1 MINSMLKG
9 EYKEAYTNILL
20 YLSSSNIP
28 NDFISEVSEDVK
40 DLLVNA
46 QNDEM
51 NVKDIVGNNIEDF
64 CKEIIKTKKFKN
76 QTLLNVVK
84 SINLASFMSA
94 IIAFGY
100 YLTNTQ
106 MTLNVIFMFIID
118 YIFCTFIFT
127 RGLRKSLLKG
137 KGDVKKII
145 NVLLLYIL
153 FLIPGAVLNYLLLT
167 SYVINVDALYTGI
180 VLVTIMVVIYILA
193 KVFKYKELK
202 TLNFRKQ

>member
-84 SINLASFMSA
+84 SINLALFMSA

-106 MTLNVIFMFIID
+106 MTLNVIFMFIIN
-118 YIFCTFIFT
+118 YLFCTFILT
-127 RGLRKSLLKG
+127 RGLRKAMLKG
-137 KGDVKKII
+137 KGDVKKVI
-145 NVLLLYIL
+145 NVLFLYIL

-193 KVFKYKELK
+193 KVFKYKEIK
-202 TLNFRKQ
+202 TLNFRK

>member
-1 MINSMLKG
+1 MLKG

-84 SINLASFMSA
+84 SINLALFMSA

-100 YLTNTQ
+100 YLTNMQ
-106 MTLNVIFMFIID
+106 MTLNVIFMLIIN
-118 YIFCTFIFT
+118 YLFCTFIFT

-145 NVLLLYIL
+145 NVLFLYIL

-180 VLVTIMVVIYILA
+180 VLVTIMVVIYIIA
-193 KVFKYKELK
+193 KVFKYKEIK

>member
-1 MINSMLKG
+1 MSNSMLKG

-84 SINLASFMSA
+84 SINLALFMSA

-106 MTLNVIFMFIID
+106 MTLNVIFMLIIN
-118 YIFCTFIFT
+118 YLFCTFIFT

-145 NVLLLYIL
+145 NVLFLYIL

-167 SYVINVDALYTGI
+167 TYVINVDALYTGI
-180 VLVTIMVVIYILA
+180 VLVTIMVVIYIIA
-193 KVFKYKELK
+193 KVFKYKEIK